1 MRLEEKTSDRDLSTG
16 PLCGELDG
24 TLKSW
29 ISVTPKLAPFGS
41 DSCFKIFFFFNFKLI
56 FFNYFNML
64 MIKIIFL
71 K

>member
-29 ISVTPKLAPFGS
+29 ISVTPKL
-41 DSCFKIFFFFNFKLI
+41 KYRLVN
-56 FFNYFNML
+56 
-64 MIKIIFL
+64 FL
-71 K
+71 KFLNF